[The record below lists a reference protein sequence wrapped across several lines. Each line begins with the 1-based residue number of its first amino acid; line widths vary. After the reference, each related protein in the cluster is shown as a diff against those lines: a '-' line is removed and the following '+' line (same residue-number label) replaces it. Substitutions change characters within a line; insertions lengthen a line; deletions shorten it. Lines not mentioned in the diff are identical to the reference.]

1 MLMLGVIWATFAPLL
16 LVVPIWALRSAL
28 RRAGAP
34 AAGLLAA
41 AATLG
46 VVGGLYFWERA
57 GFERTCSEIGK
68 PTIRERA
75 VAEGVLLTSPTAA
88 SFGARYLYD
97 EGFAWIERADPTT
110 PGGFVRVTRDAAGAA
125 IETKLAAPTA
135 RYEVQESHDG
145 AGTTRVRVIDR
156 QTGAEMAQ
164 AGDALFDG
172 GKAKWALGAYGVAS
186 CLSAF
191 HDPEEFK
198 AFYHLAR
205 RTLRPPSGDEAT
217 R

>member
-1 MLMLGVIWATFAPLL
+1 MVMLGVIWATFAPLL
-16 LVVPIWALRSAL
+16 LVVAMWALRALL
-28 RRAGAP
+28 RRVGAP
-34 AAGLLAA
+34 AAGLLATV
-41 AATLG
+41 ATLG
-46 VVGGLYFWERA
+46 VVGGLYFWDRA
-57 GFERTCSEIGK
+57 GFERTCAEIGM

-110 PGGFVRVTRDAAGAA
+110 PGGFVRVTRDAAGAVN
-125 IETKLAAPTA
+125 ETKIAAPTA
-135 RYEVQESHDG
+135 RYEVQETHDG
-145 AGTTRVRVIDR
+145 AGTTRVRIVDR
-156 QTGAEMAQ
+156 DTGVEMAQ

-172 GKAKWALGAYGVAS
+172 GRAKWALGAYGVAS

-191 HDPEEFK
+191 HDPEQFK
-198 AFYHLAR
+198 AFYHFAR
-205 RTLRPPSGDEAT
+205 RTLRPAAADEPS